1 MLPFYKLLID
11 DDDDTGVN
19 FNAFVDSPAHQKGFI
34 AFNKEALAYSFNDE
48 KRIVTGVMISANTPI
63 YRSDSTFGEHYVLFD
78 EQSITKIKNKFH
90 KQQYNNNVNLM
101 HDANRV
107 QDGVYMVAS
116 YQIGG
121 EKNPSVPQVFANQN
135 LQDGTWIASYKVD
148 NDEVWNNVKEGKFM
162 GFSVEGNFFKDL
174 VKIKTNDKM
183 DKKRKTIWELMGLT
197 KAEPVKVV
205 FSKAISTDGV
215 EISYEGELA
224 EGVPVFITTDGEQ
237 LPAPE
242 GDYQVTLED
251 GTVKAISVDANGM
264 ISTVADGQAMED
276 NPETTIQ
283 EEVATLMSAFVKDTH
298 ERFTA
303 IEKENADLKAEIAKI
318 KEAKDSKF
326 EKTPVIVGSEDKKLT
341 INEILK
347 KKK

>member
-1 MLPFYKLLID
+1 
-11 DDDDTGVN
+11 
-19 FNAFVDSPAHQKGFI
+19 
-34 AFNKEALAYSFNDE
+34 
-48 KRIVTGVMISANTPI
+48 
-63 YRSDSTFGEHYVLFD
+63 
-78 EQSITKIKNKFH
+78 
-90 KQQYNNNVNLM
+90 M

-121 EKNPSVPQVFANQN
+121 DKNPSVPQVFANQN

-148 NDEVWNNVKEGKFM
+148 NDEVWNNVKDGKFL

-183 DKKRKTIWELMGLT
+183 SKKTKSIWELMGLT

-205 FSKAISTDGV
+205 FSMAVSTDGV

-224 EGVPVFITTDGEQ
+224 EGVAVFITTDGTE

-251 GTVKAISVDANGM
+251 GTVKAISVDANGIVMM
-264 ISTVADGQAMED
+264 IADGEVMAD
-276 NPETTIQ
+276 DETPTIQ

-303 IEKENADLKAEIAKI
+303 IETKNTELVAELAKL
-318 KEAKDSKF
+318 KEAKESKF
-326 EKTPVIVGSEDKKLT
+326 VKTPVIVGGEEKKLT
-341 INEILK
+341 IKDILNK
-347 KKK
+347 QK

>member
-1 MLPFYKLLID
+1 MLPFYKLSID

-34 AFNKEALAYSFNDE
+34 AFSKEALAYSFNDE

-90 KQQYNNNVNLM
+90 KQQHNNNVNLM

-121 EKNPSVPQVFANQN
+121 DKNPSVPQVFANQN

-148 NDEVWNNVKEGKFM
+148 NDEVWNNVKDGKFL

-183 DKKRKTIWELMGLT
+183 SKKTKSIWELMGLT

-205 FSKAISTDGV
+205 FSMAVSTDGV

-224 EGVPVFITTDGEQ
+224 EGVAVFITTDGTE

-251 GTVKAISVDANGM
+251 GTVKAISVDANGIVMM
-264 ISTVADGQAMED
+264 IADGEVMAD
-276 NPETTIQ
+276 DETPTIQ

-303 IEKENADLKAEIAKI
+303 IETKNTELVAELAKL
-318 KEAKDSKF
+318 KEAKESKF
-326 EKTPVIVGSEDKKLT
+326 VKTPVIVGGEEKKLT
-341 INEILK
+341 IKDILNK
-347 KKK
+347 QK